1 MNIIEVVMN
10 PVRQRIMQFLMI
22 HEKGTVKEIKSK
34 LSDVPTPSLYRH
46 VKILLENNVIVVA
59 EENRVRGTVE
69 NVYQLST
76 NLLSIEDDD
85 GLSIQT
91 SLMTIS
97 TAFAKY
103 FAAGNADPKKDL
115 FFMSGCTL
123 MLTDDEFKNFLKELN
138 EYLMKYISKEPTEGS
153 KPRQISLISSPCD

>member
-103 FAAGNADPKKDL
+103 FAGGNADPKKDL

-123 MLTDDEFKNFLKELN
+123 MMTDDEFKDFLKELN
-138 EYLMKYISKEPTEGS
+138 EYLMKYISKEPVEGS